1 MCHKNHVRIGRID
14 GSVLSTRYR
23 PSSIP
28 SGRLEMPLMMTFKNP
43 SYIKHQKMKDFMT
56 KLIVMTINQS
66 QKMQNRIQIVMN
78 FIYIEIKDNVVE
90 EGEDSKVVVAP
101 KI

>member
-1 MCHKNHVRIGRID
+1 
-14 GSVLSTRYR
+14 
-23 PSSIP
+23 
-28 SGRLEMPLMMTFKNP
+28 
-43 SYIKHQKMKDFMT
+43 MT